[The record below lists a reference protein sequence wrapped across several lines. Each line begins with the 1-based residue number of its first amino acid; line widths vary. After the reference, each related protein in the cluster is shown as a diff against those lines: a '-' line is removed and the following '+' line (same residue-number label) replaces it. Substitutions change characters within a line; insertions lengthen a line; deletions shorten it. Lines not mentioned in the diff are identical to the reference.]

1 MAVKTRFTNK
11 PRIRSNTT
19 NMTNQNMCRSGQ
31 GRRMGGR
38 MGQSR
43 MRLKHPDR
51 GR

>member
-1 MAVKTRFTNK
+1 MTVKTRFTNK
-11 PRIRSNTT
+11 PRIRSKMT
-19 NMTNQNMCRSGQ
+19 NMANREMCRSGQ

-43 MRLKHPDR
+43 IRLKHPDR